1 MKNKKIIDIY
11 LPELGE
17 GITSVEISDI
27 LIDIGDLINIEDP
40 IIIVETE
47 KASMEIPTTH
57 AGKINN
63 IHIKKDSII
72 SPGDKIISLGI
83 DNKTDSTE
91 KTELIQLD
99 LTKKNDIQLPEL
111 GEGIT
116 SVEISDLLVKKD
128 DFINTDDPIIV
139 VETEKASMEI
149 PSSKSGL
156 ITDIAVRKGSIISP
170 GDILI
175 SLTPYEKNIDKNEQ
189 LPNNE
194 PANNDNK
201 NLIKKESKFSEVNRK
216 IADTGNLSM
225 KSDLGKP
232 VLASPSVRLFSREL
246 GCNLRLVSGTGKKG
260 RITKED
266 VQQYIKLRLS
276 EPSTRHKTTPANTF
290 SHNIDF
296 SKWGEI
302 NIQPLNKIK
311 IITGNRLQQA
321 WQTIPHVTQFD
332 KCDITDLEKQRIKM
346 KNEEK
351 YKNIKV
357 SLIPFFIKALTIL
370 LKKYP
375 SFNSSLDQNSN
386 NLILKKYFNIGIAVD
401 TPNGLVVPVI
411 KNTDKKSIEEIS
423 KELFSISQKARERK
437 LIPKDMEGSCF
448 TISSLGGIG
457 GTYFTPIINPPE
469 VAILGISRSEYI
481 PIYKINDLKKRLI
494 LPYSLSYDHRV
505 IDGAAAAK
513 FTSEFG
519 NLIENFKKII

>member
-1 MKNKKIIDIY
+1 MKNEKIIDIC

-17 GITSVEISDI
+17 GISSVEISDI
-27 LIDIGDLINIEDP
+27 LINIGESINIEDP

-47 KASMEIPTTH
+47 KASMEIPTLH

-63 IHIKKDSII
+63 LYIKKGSTI
-72 SPGDKIISLGI
+72 SPGDKIISLVI
-83 DNKTDSTE
+83 DKIDSPE
-91 KTELIQLD
+91 KTEVIEFDQD
-99 LTKKNDIQLPEL
+99 GEINVQLPEL

-116 SVEISDLLVKKD
+116 SVEISDILVHNG

-149 PSSKSGL
+149 PSSKSGS
-156 ITDIAVRKGSIISP
+156 IVNIAVNKGSVISP

-175 SLTPYEKNIDKNEQ
+175 SLTSNQENIDKNEY
-189 LPNNE
+189 LPNNK
-194 PANNDNK
+194 PSKNK
-201 NLIKKESKFSEVNRK
+201 DTQPIKIESKSNGENRK
-216 IADTGNLSM
+216 LIDKDSLSM
-225 KSDLGKP
+225 KSSLGKP
-232 VLASPSVRLFSREL
+232 VLASPSIRLFAREL
-246 GCNLRLVSGTGKKG
+246 GCNLKLVSGTGKKG

-266 VQQYIKLRLS
+266 VQKYIKLRLS
-276 EPSTRHKTTPANTF
+276 ESTIDHKNSPLNSF
-290 SHNIDF
+290 SYDIDF

-302 NIQPLNKIK
+302 SIQPLNKIK
-311 IITGNRLQQA
+311 TITGKRLQQA

-346 KNEEK
+346 KNDEQ

-357 SLIPFFIKALTIL
+357 SLIPFFVKALAIL

-386 NLILKKYFNIGIAVD
+386 NLILKKYINIGIAVD

-411 KNTDKKSIEEIS
+411 KSVDDKSIEEIS
-423 KELFSISQKARERK
+423 RELFALSQKAREK
-437 LIPKDMEGSCF
+437 KIIPKDMEGGCF

-469 VAILGISRSEYI
+469 VAILGISRSEYM
-481 PIYKINDLKKRLI
+481 PIYKINDFKKRLI

-505 IDGAAAAK
+505 IDGAAAAQ

-519 NLIENFKKII
+519 NLMENFKKLFK